1 MMDYKFLYLRISTI
15 ILNPV
20 KAWEAIY
27 SENRPIRYVRDS
39 FFFPLIILV
48 AISAFLGS
56 WLFTRSAL
64 SDVYSVLV
72 GIKYFILL
80 FFVIY
85 ASAFIF
91 KEITNALDLGHDFTL
106 SFKIIAY
113 SVAPFL
119 ICQIISRL
127 FESFIFINV
136 LALYGLYIF
145 WIGIEKM
152 LNPPEH
158 KKMPL
163 LISSTV
169 VFVGTFVA
177 ANWLL
182 TQVIDRLY
190 FAFFA

>member
-1 MMDYKFLYLRISTI
+1 MDYKFLLHRTKDI

-20 KAWEAIY
+20 KAWEAIH
-27 SENRPIRYVRDS
+27 SENRPLKDVRGS

-56 WLFTRSAL
+56 LIFTHSSL
-64 SDVYSVLV
+64 SPLYSIFI

-80 FFVIY
+80 YILIY
-85 ASAFIF
+85 ASSIIF
-91 KEITNALDLGHDFTL
+91 KEITHALDLGKNFSL
-106 SFKIIAY
+106 SFNIITY
-113 SVAPFL
+113 SLAPFFL
-119 ICQIISRL
+119 CQIISHL
-127 FESFIFINV
+127 LESLIFVNI

-145 WIGIEKM
+145 WTGAEKL

-163 LISSTV
+163 LIATSV
-169 VFVGTFVA
+169 VVIELYIA
-177 ANWLL
+177 MNWIL
-182 TQVIDRLY
+182 TSVIDRLY